1 MKTLC
6 IALAL
11 AALPFASVAARA
23 QGSAQDKTEVAE
35 HAAETNKTCGTH
47 IAFSVDYAS
56 FAGIKDDPKNA
67 NQQSVW
73 AYFANVTDALNSIC
87 STDDGKKMVQAKLKA
102 VTVSHGATEAETM
115 SGGTFHYTVPS
126 AGAGYP
132 TIVQFLNKNLQ

>member
-1 MKTLC
+1 MKHIR
-6 IALAL
+6 IAALLAVLPLTL
-11 AALPFASVAARA
+11 AAAHA

-56 FAGIKDDPKNA
+56 FAGLKDDPKNA

-87 STDDGKKMVQAKLKA
+87 GTDDGKKMAAKIKA
-102 VTVSHGATEAETM
+102 VTVSHGPTEAESMT
-115 SGGTFHYTVPS
+115 GGTFHYTVPT
-126 AGAGYP
+126 AGASYP
-132 TIVQFLNKNLQ
+132 TIVQWFNKHLQ